1 MHAQGGAAAGEAVG
15 RAGQGRGEGDAVEEE
30 QGQGLEGGGGGE
42 ESRHSRVKGVVDEV
56 MTIRR
61 SECSNITIF
70 LFQEQSHK
78 IITTDHK
85 RQNMCFGVFCKVN
98 PVYTSSKLCEFICLS
113 V

>member
-42 ESRHSRVKGVVDEV
+42 ESWHSRVKGVVNEV
-56 MTIRR
+56 VTIRV

-70 LFQEQSHK
+70 LLQEQSHK
-78 IITTDHK
+78 LDHHY
-85 RQNMCFGVFCKVN
+85 RSQETEY
-98 PVYTSSKLCEFICLS
+98 VYFSKLYFAKCTGLRIF
-113 V
+113 